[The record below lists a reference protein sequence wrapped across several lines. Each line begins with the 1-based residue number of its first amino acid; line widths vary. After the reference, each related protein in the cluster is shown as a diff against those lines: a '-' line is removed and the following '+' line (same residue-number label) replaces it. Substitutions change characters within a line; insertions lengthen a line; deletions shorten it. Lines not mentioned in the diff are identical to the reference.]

1 MRYTAVFEFK
11 EGAEPSV
18 GKKDGWLGGELCAVL
33 FSDGLEELQ
42 AIKEA
47 AEAVI
52 AENGHPGDDIWWHLA
67 KLLGWEVGDD
77 DTATEGH
84 NVKVSGCPPHETN
97 KE

>member
-1 MRYTAVFEFK
+1 MTAI
-11 EGAEPSV
+11 
-18 GKKDGWLGGELCAVL
+18 
-33 FSDGLEELQ
+33 FSANNLMSIGSLQ

-77 DTATEGH
+77 DTATETP
-84 NVKVSGCPPHETN
+84 NA
-97 KE
+97 